1 MPSTTFRGWLDT
13 HVAAPVACSL
23 ACGGGAVP
31 RFAAPP
37 FFQRQRIVVDE
48 TIDWSELH
56 ARICET
62 PIVGRPK
69 HIKHPN
75 RSPESLERRKVRA
88 RERSRERYW
97 ANREECLRL
106 QREWELANPDKVKA
120 KKKRF
125 YEAHK
130 NDPVFKAKR
139 AAQKKAYMARKKAET
154 VVSMRQVTPSL

>member
-1 MPSTTFRGWLDT
+1 MPPISYRGRLQS
-13 HVAAPVACSL
+13 HVAASVACSL

-37 FFQRQRIVVDE
+37 FFQRQRISVGN

-75 RSPESLERRKVRA
+75 RSPKSFERRKVRA

-106 QREWELANPDKVKA
+106 QREWEKANPEKVKA

-125 YEAHK
+125 YDAHK

-139 AAQKKAYMARKKAET
+139 AAQKKVYRERKKAET
-154 VVSMRQVTPSL
+154 MVSMRQSTPSL